1 MQEPGR
7 AEKRLSIPF
16 FEGVN
21 SLTSFNIGKKT
32 EFVHAENARSK
43 VIGTIEK
50 REGQTVLGT
59 NTSGQP
65 FVTTVN
71 YALFSFQNEN
81 NPGFYRI
88 SAAQN
93 ATLAIN
99 VAETLYVSDTVSAGG
114 AAIATY
120 SIGVSDSL
128 TITEKVNENTNIV
141 ATIYYINSGNQW
153 VPLTG
158 SGASIPGGIFDYA
171 YAEGSVF

>member
-65 FVTTVN
+65 FVTTAN
-71 YALFSFQNEN
+71 YALFPFQNDN
-81 NPGFYRI
+81 NPGLYII
-88 SAAQN
+88 SVTEN

-99 VAETLYVSDTVSAGG
+99 VVDNIHVSDTVSAGG
-114 AAIATY
+114 AAIVTY
-120 SIGVSDSL
+120 SIVVADDL
-128 TITEKVNENTNIV
+128 TISEKVNENPGGV
-141 ATIYYINSGNQW
+141 STIY
-153 VPLTG
+153 
-158 SGASIPGGIFDYA
+158 
-171 YAEGSVF
+171 